1 MLNNKFFFL
10 VFASIVARVGGV
22 ARLNCSAT
30 TGGSVEWKRRLPKQF
45 SYIYVH
51 PWLHKPYDTGG
62 RHNVSL
68 DPLTGA
74 CDLVIKNVTE
84 SDAGKYI
91 CTETIGRKESHVE
104 LIVLLGMSYVPSIP
118 TVCVYSKV
126 FLPLTSKYSRM

>member
-1 MLNNKFFFL
+1 MKAHRVFS
-10 VFASIVARVGGV
+10 VFASVVTRVGGV
-22 ARLNCSAT
+22 ARLNCSAP

-74 CDLVIKNVTE
+74 CDLVITNVTE
-84 SDAGKYI
+84 DDAGKYI
-91 CTETIGRKESHVE
+91 CTETIGRTESYIE
-104 LIVLLGMSYVPSIP
+104 LIVLLGKSCVPSF
-118 TVCVYSKV
+118 TDT
-126 FLPLTSKYSRM
+126 FLSMRLCYMHS